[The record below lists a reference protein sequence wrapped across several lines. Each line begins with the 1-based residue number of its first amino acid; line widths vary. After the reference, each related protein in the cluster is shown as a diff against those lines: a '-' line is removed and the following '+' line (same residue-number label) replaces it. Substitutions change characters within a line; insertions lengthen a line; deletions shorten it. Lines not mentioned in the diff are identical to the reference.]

1 MITLPTEKSRGFTLL
16 EVMIALAVL
25 SVCSAGLITAV
36 SQTVRQG
43 GRLEEK
49 TLATWVANN
58 RIAEMRA
65 TRAYPRI
72 GRESAS
78 ASMGGRDW
86 LLDIQT
92 FRTPT
97 RDLRRVEV
105 GVTAKSGDFQGEASP
120 AVIVTSYFGKPE

>member
-1 MITLPTEKSRGFTLL
+1 MSGHFAFKIRGFTLL

-72 GRESAS
+72 GRESAT
-78 ASMGGRDW
+78 ASMGDREW
-86 LLDIQT
+86 ILDIQT

-105 GVTAKSGDFQGEASP
+105 GVAAKVDGFQGEVSP
-120 AVIVTSYFGKPE
+120 AVIVTTYLGKPE

>member
-1 MITLPTEKSRGFTLL
+1 MSVHFHREIRGFTLL
-16 EVMIALAVL
+16 EVMIALAIL

-36 SQTVRQG
+36 SQTIRQG
-43 GRLEEK
+43 ARLEEK

-58 RIAEMRA
+58 HIAEMRA

-72 GRESAS
+72 GRDTAS
-78 ASMGGRDW
+78 ASMSGRDW

-105 GVTAKSGDFQGEASP
+105 GVSPKLDGFQNEASP
-120 AVIVTSYFGKPE
+120 TVIITTYLGKPE

>member
-1 MITLPTEKSRGFTLL
+1 M
-16 EVMIALAVL
+16 L

-58 RIAEMRA
+58 KIAEMRA

-72 GRESAS
+72 GRETDNTTMAD
-78 ASMGGRDW
+78 RDW
-86 LLDIQT
+86 VLDVQT
-92 FRTPT
+92 FSTPS

-105 GVTAKSGDFQGEASP
+105 GVAVKVDGFQGDINP
-120 AVIVTSYFGKPE
+120 AVIVTTYLGNPE

>member
-1 MITLPTEKSRGFTLL
+1 MSTHTAGRTRGFTLL

-72 GRESAS
+72 GRESAT
-78 ASMGGRDW
+78 ASMGGRNW
-86 LLDIQT
+86 TLDIQT

-105 GVTAKSGDFQGEASP
+105 GVAAKLNGSPGDVSP
-120 AVIVTSYFGKPE
+120 AVIVTTYLGKPE

>member
-1 MITLPTEKSRGFTLL
+1 MSAHRKANRQGFTLL

-25 SVCSAGLITAV
+25 SVCSAGLISAV
-36 SQTVRQG
+36 SQTIRQG

-58 RIAEMRA
+58 QIAEMRA

-72 GRESAS
+72 GRQTAR
-78 ASMGGRDW
+78 ASMADRDW
-86 LLDIQT
+86 ALDIQT

-105 GVTAKSGDFQGEASP
+105 GVAVRQAGFQGEISP
-120 AVIVTSYFGKPE
+120 VVVVTTYLGKPE

>member
-1 MITLPTEKSRGFTLL
+1 MSTAPSRSNGFTLL

-65 TRAYPRI
+65 TRTYPRI
-72 GRESAS
+72 GRETGTAVM
-78 ASMGGRDW
+78 AGREW
-86 LLDIQT
+86 ALDIQT
-92 FRTPT
+92 FRTPE

-105 GVTAKSGDFQGEASP
+105 GVAPKTEGFQDEIAP
-120 AVIVTSYFGKPE
+120 AVIVTTYLGQTD